1 MSLGTDNFS
10 FNGFVLDVREKVLL
24 KDGAPVA
31 ITPKTFLLLQTL
43 LENHGHLVEKQLLL
57 KTIWPDSFVEE
68 GNLSFTV
75 NLLRKA
81 LSDDR
86 QEPRFIETVR
96 KRGYRFIG
104 DVRKDPQ
111 EEASWNGDAVKDPQ
125 PVAQE
130 PVRPT
135 RRAYLVSAAAILFIG
150 SIAGGLWYARSAGHK
165 PELPILSSS
174 FNSERLSTNGKIL
187 NAAISPDGKKFAYTI
202 GLGTDRQSVWLR
214 QLDSSSN
221 NEIIPPSN
229 DFYFNLA
236 FSPDGNFI
244 YFVRGQKP

>member
-96 KRGYRFIG
+96 KRGYRFIA
-104 DVRKDPQ
+104 DVRTSSLTGVSQ
-111 EEASWNGDAVKDPQ
+111 NGDAAPA
-125 PVAQE
+125 PRSVAQK
-130 PVRPT
+130 
-135 RRAYLVSAAAILFIG
+135 S
-150 SIAGGLWYARSAGHK
+150 
-165 PELPILSSS
+165 
-174 FNSERLSTNGKIL
+174 RLK
-187 NAAISPDGKKFAYTI
+187 Y
-202 GLGTDRQSVWLR
+202 RM
-214 QLDSSSN
+214 
-221 NEIIPPSN
+221 
-229 DFYFNLA
+229 
-236 FSPDGNFI
+236 
-244 YFVRGQKP
+244 